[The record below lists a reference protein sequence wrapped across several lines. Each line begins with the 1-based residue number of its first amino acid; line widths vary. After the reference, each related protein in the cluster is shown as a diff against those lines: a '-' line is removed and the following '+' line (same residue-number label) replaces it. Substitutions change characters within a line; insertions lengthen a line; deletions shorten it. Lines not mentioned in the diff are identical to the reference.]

1 MLPSHPRVM
10 QTTIDCRHLFFKAFS
25 ELHSLCKTASFRIGV
40 AAFNYLSTV
49 PELKI
54 ELLLVIIMMM
64 CDFQTGDLFQRL
76 DLIRMHGFLMAF
88 GPGIAAFLRFSLF
101 YAGAHLRRCISPSRL
116 TQIFVQVKVR

>member
-10 QTTIDCRHLFFKAFS
+10 CTTIDSIRFFFKAFS
-25 ELHSLCKTASFRIGV
+25 EFHSLCEATGFRIGV
-40 AAFNYLSTV
+40 AAFNYLPIM

-54 ELLLVIIMMM
+54 VFLLVTIMLVSH
-64 CDFQTGDLFQRL
+64 FQTRNLFQRL

-101 YAGAHLRRCISPSRL
+101 YAGAHLRRVL
-116 TQIFVQVKVR
+116 ALAA

>member
-1 MLPSHPRVM
+1 MLPAHPRDM
-10 QTTIDCRHLFFKAFS
+10 QTTIDSIRFFFKAFS
-25 ELHSLCKTASFRIGV
+25 ELYSLCETAGFRIGV
-40 AAFNYLSTV
+40 AAFNYLPTM

-54 ELLLVIIMMM
+54 GLLLVIIMTMR
-64 CDFQTGDLFQRL
+64 DFQTGDLFQRL